1 MSKSCAQL
9 YSLEGS
15 PVSLELI
22 MVIYNNSFGH
32 GSNSNSRV
40 ASRLKFNSE
49 SFVADQ
55 HDC

>member
-1 MSKSCAQL
+1 VLNCTE
-9 YSLEGS
+9 SLECS
-15 PVSLELI
+15 SVSLELI
-22 MVIYNNSFGH
+22 RVIYNNSFDH

-40 ASRLKFNSE
+40 AGRLNFNSE